1 MKKIFTLF
9 AFAVLAT
16 LQTVMAQSLYVLG
29 IDNNWNPSQP
39 SLTVEPSADGTY
51 KFEYTVE
58 ATTWFA
64 LGTVLGADANDWET
78 FNANR
83 LTASSPDYP
92 LANGDVV
99 NLEVGNDRSFV
110 IDAGKWSFVVNLQA
124 MTLSAACEGGEGPT
138 EEVLP
143 EHIYVLGIDG
153 TWNPAEP
160 SLTLDAYE
168 EGKFKFDYDLAAEAW
183 FALGTALGADANDWS
198 TFNKYR
204 LGAPQ
209 PDFTLEHGW
218 NVYFVKGAD
227 TSFHL
232 MPGQGTIIVDYKQG
246 TVTCPL
252 LSSGIHSAASI
263 AAPAAIYDMTGRRV
277 AQPQHG
283 IFVQGGRKIVK

>member
-29 IDNNWNPSQP
+29 IDNNWDPSQP

-51 KFEYTVE
+51 KFDYT
-58 ATTWFA
+58 TNDITWFA

-78 FNANR
+78 FNAHR
-83 LTASSPDYP
+83 LTANINDYP
-92 LANGDVV
+92 LVGGDVV

-110 IDAGKWSFVVNLQA
+110 VENGDWSFTVDLQA
-124 MTLSAACEGGEGPT
+124 MTLTVAYKGLEGGIDDD
-138 EEVLP
+138 VP

-153 TWNPAEP
+153 NWNPAEP

-168 EGKFKFDYDLAAEAW
+168 EGMFKFDFDLAAEAW

-209 PDFTLEHGW
+209 ADFTLEHGW

-252 LSSGIHSAASI
+252 LSTGIHSASI
-263 AAPAAIYDMTGRRV
+263 AAPAAIYDMVGRRV